1 MWHDNIHAAIKSLH
15 PGADMIRDYMWVM
28 GADGEPFMQKWD
40 EDKLG
45 PLDLAAIEA
54 EALRLASIVPV
65 PQTITRRQCA
75 RELFIRQMITGDE
88 MVAMTTTGTPPAS
101 IEDMFA
107 LMPDNEQWIARSDF
121 AADTYLRDN
130 PLLVF
135 IMTASGSTSADIDD
149 FFREAAAL

>member
-28 GADGEPFMQKWD
+28 SADGEPFMQKWD
-40 EDKLG
+40 TEKLG

-75 RELFIRQMITGDE
+75 RELYTLKMITGPE
-88 MVAMTTTGTPPAS
+88 MVAMTATGTPPAL
-101 IEDMFA
+101 IEKVFKA
-107 LMPDNEQWIARSDF
+107 LPEADQWIARADF
-121 AADTYLRDN
+121 AADTYERSN
-130 PLLVF
+130 PLLVG
-135 IMTASGSTSADIDD
+135 IMKASGTSEAGIDH
-149 FFREAAAL
+149 FFREASTR